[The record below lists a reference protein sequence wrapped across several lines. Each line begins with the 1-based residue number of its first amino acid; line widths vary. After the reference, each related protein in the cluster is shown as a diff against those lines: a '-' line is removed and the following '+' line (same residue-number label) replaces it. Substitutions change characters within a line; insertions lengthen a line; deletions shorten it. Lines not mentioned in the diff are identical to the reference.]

1 MTSLRFPSLL
11 TLMIA
16 ASSHA
21 AEQKEVQDMSDPL
34 AVYTQVGV
42 GATNKGLNFHTSG
55 MLKHV
60 YTMNVTP
67 TSKH

>member
-42 GATNKGLNFHTSG
+42 GVTNKGLNFQSWPSIRYGHSNNCR
-55 MLKHV
+55 HECD
-60 YTMNVTP
+60 
-67 TSKH
+67 